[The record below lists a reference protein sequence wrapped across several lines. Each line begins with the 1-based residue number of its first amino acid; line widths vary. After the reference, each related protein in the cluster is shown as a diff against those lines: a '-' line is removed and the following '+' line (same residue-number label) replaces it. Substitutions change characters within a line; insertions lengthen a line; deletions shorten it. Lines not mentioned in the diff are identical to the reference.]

1 MWQNFSFKGNESDV
15 STEIPIIKQQNISTK
30 AGEMKW
36 KYIRKKEKAMM
47 LWRKRI
53 SKEKVKME

>member
-1 MWQNFSFKGNESDV
+1 MSQNFSFIGNESDV
-15 STEIPIIKQQNISTK
+15 STEIPIIKQQSISTK

-47 LWRKRI
+47 LWRKQI
-53 SKEKVKME
+53 SKKKVKME